1 VRWYAPGRT
10 VVGLL
15 DYDIDYS
22 ALNMALLLGTFQLPG
37 RWTVTGSLDHRKSP
51 FLTTR
56 NALAGQPVQS
66 LDELV
71 ALLGESGVRA
81 LAADRTAQADTLS
94 LGVSRP
100 LGERFQWSVDLTG
113 TEMSGMR
120 ASGGVPEI
128 PGTGMQLSLGAQLI
142 GTSLLRAGD
151 MSIFGLRRYQGS
163 TTTTTSL
170 SVSSRFPLWSGFRIA
185 PRLRFDQR
193 EFESDGST
201 QLLVSP
207 SLRLDWHWKR
217 TTVEFEAGGEFAS
230 RDRQFD
236 QEKTNRY
243 WLSLGY
249 RVGF

>member
-1 VRWYAPGRT
+1 
-10 VVGLL
+10 VGLV

-22 ALNMALLLGTFQLPG
+22 ALNMVLLLGTFQLPD

-56 NALAGQPVQS
+56 NALAGQPVQT

-71 ALLGESGVRA
+71 ALFGEPGVRA
-81 LAADRTAQADTLS
+81 LAIDRTAEADTLS

-100 LGERFQWSVDLTG
+100 LGERFQWSVDVTG
-113 TEMSGMR
+113 TEMSGMP

-128 PGTGMQLSLGAQLI
+128 PGTGMQLSLGAQVM

-151 MSIFGLRRYQGS
+151 MSIFGLRRYQSKS
-163 TTTTTSL
+163 TNTTSL
-170 SVSSRFPLWSGFRIA
+170 SASSRFPLWGGFRIA
-185 PRLRFDQR
+185 PRLRVDQR
-193 EFESDGST
+193 EFQSDGST
-201 QLLVSP
+201 QFMVSP
-207 SLRLDWHWKR
+207 SLRLDWNWKR
-217 TTVEFEAGGEFAS
+217 STVEFEAGGEFSS
-230 RDRQFD
+230 RDRPLG
-236 QEKTNRY
+236 QEKTDRY